1 MTVNTINPPAA
12 PVARGGR
19 AVYVTAVLCL
29 AGLFVVSQLYVSI
42 STLDLIAARFQVTPA
57 QAAWV
62 GSAFGF
68 PYAASFLFFGPWS
81 DQVGRRFVLTF
92 GFTTLAAA
100 SLLVAAA
107 ESFPLLLAAR
117 AVQGICAASFSPVA
131 LSYIG
136 ELLPDHR
143 RAVGI
148 AALTTSLFV
157 AGIFGQVFAS
167 EVSFHFGFGAV
178 FQISALLFATAAIL
192 LRFTFPARPVGAGGQ
207 SFAAVLGVIPALLRD
222 PRLLAIY
229 AVSSLVL
236 LGFVAFYS
244 ALGPE
249 LVMRHGL
256 ARVDLVWVR
265 AAGVPAMLMALVVGR
280 FLPRFGGRAFI
291 TAGLLVAGLGLAA
304 AALPG
309 PLGLKVAASVV
320 FVLGTTLITPTMM
333 YLITSQVREGRGA
346 AAALY
351 TLTLFAGAALGGL
364 LAPAADAMGFA
375 LFCLT
380 LAALYGAVCMGFRAL
395 TR

>member
-1 MTVNTINPPAA
+1 MTADTIDPRA
-12 PVARGGR
+12 VSEARGGR
-19 AVYVTAVLCL
+19 ALYFTAVLCL
-29 AGLFVVSQLYVSI
+29 TGLFVVSQLYVSI
-42 STLDLIAARFQVTPA
+42 STLELISTRFQVTPA

-107 ESFPLLLAAR
+107 ETFPMLLAAR

-136 ELLPDHR
+136 ELLPDQR
-143 RAVGI
+143 RALGL

-167 EVSFHFGFGAV
+167 EVSFHFGFSAV
-178 FQISALLFATAAIL
+178 FQISAVLFAAAAVL
-192 LRFTFPARPVGAGGQ
+192 VRFTFPARPVGAGSQ
-207 SFAAVLGVIPALLRD
+207 SFAAVLGVIPDLLRA

-229 AVSSLVL
+229 LVASLVL
-236 LGFVAFYS
+236 MGFVAFYS

-249 LVMRHGL
+249 LEARYGL
-256 ARVDLVWVR
+256 ARMDLVWVR

-291 TAGLLVAGLGLAA
+291 TAGLLVAGLGIAG

-309 PLGLKVAASVV
+309 PLALKVAASVV
-320 FVLGTTLITPTMM
+320 FVLGTTMMTPTMM
-333 YLITSQVREGRGA
+333 YLITREVRDGRGA

-364 LAPAADAMGFA
+364 LAPAAHVIGFA
-375 LFCLT
+375 LFCVF
-380 LAALYGAVCMGFRAL
+380 LAALYGGACILFRTL
-395 TR
+395 SR